1 MVGYG
6 WLENFG
12 VLVAQHHSLSLSGL
26 MPPDFPFWGV
36 TPRQKETSLTASG
49 QSGALTGLMG
59 RISTGEH
66 SREAGCGPGK
76 RPQQR
81 PGEGRWS
88 REVAGAEEVSGSE
101 RFPGASSEETS

>member
-1 MVGYG
+1 M
-6 WLENFG
+6 
-12 VLVAQHHSLSLSGL
+12 
-26 MPPDFPFWGV
+26 
-36 TPRQKETSLTASG
+36 
-49 QSGALTGLMG
+49 
-59 RISTGEH
+59 GEH